1 VSAAAAACAPGSAGT
16 RRDGSPGRR
25 SRAAPGLMMLAA
37 ATVLASCRAPAPE
50 APPRAAPPTV
60 RVGIAVDTPQV
71 TVASTAGLEIL
82 TAAGVQLARAGAA
95 ETWTFREEAGRITGH
110 AARTGTRI
118 GPADGPLVVRPS
130 GGGMIS
136 IHEQPYRG
144 AVLIRPAR
152 SGRLTAVNVLDMEDY
167 LLGVVPAEIPPWEL
181 EAVKA
186 QAVAARTYAMGHMG
200 RREALGFDF
209 FATVQDQVYG
219 GVAREDTLV
228 SRAVRE
234 TRGEVLTHEG
244 APILAYYHS
253 TCGGHTASIEEVWRS
268 EPRAYLRGVPDLV
281 PGTDRAYC
289 EISNR
294 YRWTE
299 RWTRAEALETLS
311 RTLAEHAGR
320 PATALSSLGQISLEG
335 RTRSGRAEQLRVVT
349 NGRTHLVRGDSIRW
363 VLRPAPNRI
372 LNSTYR
378 LELESAGSGLVVRGG
393 GWGHGI
399 GMCQMGAIGRARAGQ
414 DYRLILSTYYRETQL
429 VRLY

>member
-1 VSAAAAACAPGSAGT
+1 VTAAVARG
-16 RRDGSPGRR
+16 RVPGRQR
-25 SRAAPGLMMLAA
+25 GRGWRGRWAARGL
-37 ATVLASCRAPAPE
+37 ATLTAVALASCRAPAPE
-50 APPRAAPPTV
+50 PPPRAASPSV

-71 TVASTAGLEIL
+71 TVAATAGFELL
-82 TAAGVQLARAGAA
+82 TAAGVRLARGGVG
-95 ETWTFREEAGRITGH
+95 ESWTFRSEAGGISGH
-110 AARTGTRI
+110 AAGTGARI
-118 GPADGPLVVRPS
+118 GPVEGPLVVRPLS
-130 GGGMIS
+130 GGTLG
-136 IHEQPYRG
+136 IHDQPYRG
-144 AVLIRPAR
+144 AALIRTAG

-167 LLGVVPAEIPPWEL
+167 LLGVVPAEIPPWEV

-244 APILAYYHS
+244 RPIMAYYHS

-268 EPRAYLRGVPDLV
+268 EPRAYLRGVPDV
-281 PGTDRAYC
+281 IPGTERAYC

-299 RWTRAEALETLS
+299 RWTRAEALETLA

-320 PATALSSLGQISLEG
+320 PATPLQSLGHISLEG
-335 RTRSGRAEQLRVVT
+335 RTRSGRTEQLRVVT
-349 NGRTHLVRGDSIRW
+349 GGRTHLVRGDSIRW

-378 LELESAGSGLVVRGG
+378 LELESAGGELVVRGG

-414 DYRLILSTYYRETQL
+414 DYRQILSTYYRETQL